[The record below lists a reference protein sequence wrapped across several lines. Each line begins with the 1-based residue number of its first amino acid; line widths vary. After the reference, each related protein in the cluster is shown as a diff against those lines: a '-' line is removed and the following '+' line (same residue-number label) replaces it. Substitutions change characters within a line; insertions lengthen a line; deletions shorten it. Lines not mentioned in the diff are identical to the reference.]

1 MKVKKNEWS
10 PQGGDH
16 FFYQTCFA
24 ISSGTYNNQMSFAL
38 QYQPDVGLLSYSI
51 GEIRLFNDTSKF
63 EWIGLGH
70 CEIFRCENVR
80 TRGQEGTRDGAPKA
94 FRVGCDYVTKVS
106 F

>member
-1 MKVKKNEWS
+1 
-10 PQGGDH
+10 
-16 FFYQTCFA
+16 
-24 ISSGTYNNQMSFAL
+24 
-38 QYQPDVGLLSYSI
+38 
-51 GEIRLFNDTSKF
+51 
-63 EWIGLGH
+63 LGH